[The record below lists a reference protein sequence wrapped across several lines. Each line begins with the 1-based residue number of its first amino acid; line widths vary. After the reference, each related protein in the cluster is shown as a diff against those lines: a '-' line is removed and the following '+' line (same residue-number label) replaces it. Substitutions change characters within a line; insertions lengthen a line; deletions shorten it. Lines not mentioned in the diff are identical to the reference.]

1 MPSTPPAS
9 GLVLLCIFATALGC
23 RSGAAPP
30 ATHPVRGTVRLD
42 GQPVKGGVVEF
53 RALAEPAWPTLG
65 DIQPDGAFS
74 LSIVHEGKRHPGALA
89 GEYRVTV
96 LFKGEGEKKPR
107 EPITLPK
114 TYKVVEGDN
123 TVTLNVTSP

>member
-1 MPSTPPAS
+1 LGFAFLCIVSAAS
-9 GLVLLCIFATALGC
+9 GC
-23 RSGAAPP
+23 RGGAAPP

-42 GQPVKGGVVEF
+42 GQLLKGGVVEF

-74 LSIVHEGKRHPGALA
+74 LSIVHEGRRHPGALA

-96 LFKGEGEKKPR
+96 LFQGEGEKKPR
-107 EPITLPK
+107 PPITLPK

-123 TVTLNVTSP
+123 TVTLNVMSP

>member
-1 MPSTPPAS
+1 MSRTPLAS
-9 GLVLLCIFATALGC
+9 GVVLLCIFATASGC
-23 RSGAAPP
+23 SSGTAPP
-30 ATHPVRGTVRLD
+30 ATHPVRGIVRLN
-42 GQPVKGGVVEF
+42 GQPQKGGVVEF

-96 LFKGEGEKKPR
+96 LFKGEGEKKPPP
-107 EPITLPK
+107 PITLPK

-123 TVTLNVTSP
+123 TLTLDVMSP